1 MTTGLQFWDIS
12 IWSLLLAFAGIFLAS
27 LLANALIQTIKPL
40 KKALIPSP
48 VLGGFLLL
56 VFLSVY
62 KAITG
67 SDLIEGS
74 TLEIITYHSLGIGF
88 VAGAL
93 KFNKNKK
100 KTTQKEI
107 LNSSFF
113 TIGGYALQAIV
124 GVAITVILFFIINS
138 WPAGGVLLPMGYG
151 QGPGQA
157 FNWGNIFS
165 QYDETISAFGQFE
178 GGVDF
183 GLSIAA
189 MGFIS
194 ASIGGVIYLNIER
207 RKGNIKMLKD
217 VEYTERLKLEDYES
231 EGEVASSDSIDK
243 MTIQFGIVFIVY
255 AISFAILF
263 GISTLCDLSGVGILV
278 NTVKPLFW
286 GFNFIFGVAV
296 AALYKLIY
304 TKLKEKGIVKKQYT
318 NNYTMD
324 RISGLSFDI
333 MVVAAFGSINL
344 EAFLEPKLIIP
355 LIVVCISGALVT
367 YFYCQHIARKVF
379 PEYKD
384 EAFLAFYGMLTGTN
398 ATGIILLREIDPQF
412 ETPACD
418 NMVFQSLYS
427 IAFGAPILLSLGY
440 VGRGW
445 IQLIVCVL
453 IYLVILVGLYLL
465 MRREAFFKK
474 KKENLATE
482 ENNNSNE

>member
-27 LLANALIQTIKPL
+27 ILANALIQTIRPL
-40 KKALIPSP
+40 KRALIPSP

-56 VFLSVY
+56 IFLSVC

-67 SDLIEGS
+67 TELIEGS
-74 TLEIITYHSLGIGF
+74 ILEIITYHTLGIGF

-93 KFNKNKK
+93 KINKNKK
-100 KTTQKEI
+100 KTTQKAI

-113 TIGGYALQAIV
+113 TIGGYAIQAVI
-124 GVAITVILFFIINS
+124 GVIITVALFFIINA

-165 QYDETISAFGQFE
+165 QYDDAVSAFGAFD

-183 GLSIAA
+183 GLSVAA

-207 RKGNIKMLKD
+207 KKGNVKMLKEAD
-217 VEYTERLKLEDYES
+217 YTERLKLEDYES
-231 EGEVASSDSIDK
+231 EGEIASSDSIDK
-243 MTIQFGIVFIVY
+243 MTIQFGIVFILY
-255 AISFAILF
+255 AISFAVLY
-263 GISTLCDLSGVGILV
+263 GISTLCDLSGVGLLV

-296 AALYKLIY
+296 AALYKLLY
-304 TKLKEKGIVKKQYT
+304 SKLKQKGIIKKQYT
-318 NNYTMD
+318 NNYSMD

-355 LIVVCISGALVT
+355 LVAVCISGAVVT
-367 YFYCQHIARKVF
+367 YFFCQHIARKVF

-440 VGRGW
+440 VGKGW
-445 IQLIVCVL
+445 VQLIVCVV
-453 IYLVILVGLYLL
+453 IYLVIFVVLYLL
-465 MRREAFFKK
+465 MRREALFKK
-474 KKENLATE
+474 KGAKSEDTKIE
-482 ENNNSNE
+482 

>member
-1 MTTGLQFWDIS
+1 MTSGLQFWDIS

-27 LLANALIQTIKPL
+27 LLANALIQTIRPL
-40 KKALIPSP
+40 KRALIPSP

-56 VFLSVY
+56 IFLTVY

-67 SDLIEGS
+67 VPLIEES
-74 TLEIITYHSLGIGF
+74 VLEIITYHTLGIGF

-100 KTTQKEI
+100 KTTQKAI
-107 LNSSFF
+107 INSSFF
-113 TIGGYALQAIV
+113 TIGGYALQAVV
-124 GVAITVILFFIINS
+124 GVTITVVLFFIMNA
-138 WPAGGVLLPMGYG
+138 WPSGGVLLPMGYG

-165 QYDETISAFGQFE
+165 QYTLDDSAFGAFE

-207 RKGNIKMLKD
+207 RKGNFKMQKD
-217 VEYTERLKLEDYES
+217 EEYQERLALEDYES
-231 EGEVASSDSIDK
+231 EGEIASSDSIDK
-243 MTIQFGIVFIVY
+243 MTIQFGIVLVIY
-255 AISFAILF
+255 AVSFALLYGLSALF
-263 GISTLCDLSGVGILV
+263 DLSGVGLLV
-278 NTVKPLFW
+278 NTLKPVFW

-296 AALYKLIY
+296 ASIYKLIY
-304 TKLKEKGIVKKQYT
+304 TKLKDKGVIKKQYT

-333 MVVAAFGSINL
+333 MVVAAFASINL
-344 EAFLEPKLIIP
+344 ESFLEPKLIVP
-355 LIVVCISGALVT
+355 LILVCVAGGVVT
-367 YFYCQHIARKVF
+367 YFYCQHVSRKVF

-427 IAFGAPILLSLGY
+427 IAIGAPILLSLGS
-440 VGRGW
+440 VGKGW
-445 IQLIVCVL
+445 TQLIVCLAIYIVL
-453 IYLVILVGLYLL
+453 FAVLYIL
-465 MRREAFFKK
+465 MRRDIIFKK
-474 KKENLATE
+474 KQTE
-482 ENNNSNE
+482 VQETKQE

>member
-12 IWSLLLAFAGIFLAS
+12 IWTLLLAFAGIFLAS
-27 LLANALIQTIKPL
+27 LLANALIQTIRPL

-48 VLGGFLLL
+48 VLGGILLL
-56 VFLSVY
+56 IFLTVY

-67 SDLIEGS
+67 TELIEGS
-74 TLEIITYHSLGIGF
+74 VLEIITYHTLGIGF
-88 VAGAL
+88 VASSL

-100 KTTQKEI
+100 KTTQKAI

-113 TIGGYALQAIV
+113 TIGGYALQAVI
-124 GVAITVILFFIINS
+124 GLIITVSLFFIINA

-157 FNWGNIFS
+157 FNWGNTFS
-165 QYDETISAFGQFE
+165 QYEDAVSEFGAFV
-178 GGVDF
+178 GGKDF

-207 RKGNIKMLKD
+207 RKGNVKMQKEVD
-217 VEYTERLKLEDYES
+217 YTERLKLEDYES
-231 EGEVASSDSIDK
+231 EGEIASSDSIDK
-243 MTIQFGIVFIVY
+243 MTIQFGLVFIIY
-255 AISFAILF
+255 AISFALLY
-263 GISTLCDLSGVGILV
+263 GISTLCDLSGVGLLV

-304 TKLKEKGIVKKQYT
+304 TKLKDKGVIKKQYT
-318 NNYTMD
+318 NNYSMD

-355 LIVVCISGALVT
+355 LILVCVSGGVIT
-367 YFYCQHIARKVF
+367 YFYCQHIARRVF

-427 IAFGAPILLSLGY
+427 IAFGAPILLSLGS
-440 VGRGW
+440 VGKGW
-445 IQLIVCVL
+445 IQLIVCL
-453 IYLVILVGLYLL
+453 IIYVVIFVVLYLL
-465 MRREAFFKK
+465 MRRDVIFKK
-474 KKENLATE
+474 KNPEKEKTIKE
-482 ENNNSNE
+482 E